1 MPTKLNLTWEMWRPI
16 DLWTEAHSR
25 HIKIPR
31 FKEAQEGDPAPQSP
45 HTDALLA
52 GEEVKDED
60 FDLPDIILVNF
71 FSLAPSFI

>member
-1 MPTKLNLTWEMWRPI
+1 M
-16 DLWTEAHSR
+16 
-25 HIKIPR
+25 PR